1 VEIVELFSVPA
12 NSLAVKTLYEVF
24 SWGRE
29 ATAEYLYH
37 GEIDINAVKADGT
50 GDLTIAEYYASV
62 EVSFESDVIDVNN
75 TSIIESANWEPA
87 PPFDTIESLTPA
99 EMVKL
104 HGSAR
109 SPLLI
114 ESSSTSCFSLS
125 ILNFN
130 NACILSRIKVDEGRN
145 KEVRVFGKGSSISL
159 GAMLARANWLSDH
172 YKNIPQNKFTGAIR
186 E

>member
-1 VEIVELFSVPA
+1 MEIVELFSVPA

-37 GEIDINAVKADGT
+37 GEIDINAVKTDGT
-50 GDLTIAEYYASV
+50 GDLTIADYYASV

-75 TSIIESANWEPA
+75 TSIIESACWEHA
-87 PPFDTIESLTPA
+87 PPFETIENLTPA

-104 HGSAR
+104 HASAR
-109 SPLLI
+109 TPLLI
-114 ESSSTSCFSLS
+114 ESNNTSCFSLG

-130 NACILSRIKVDEGRN
+130 NACILSRIMVNDGRD
-145 KEVRVFGKGSSISL
+145 KEIRVFGKGSRISI
-159 GAMLARANWLSDH
+159 GAMLTRANWLSEY
-172 YKNIPQNKFTGAIR
+172 YKNIPLHKFTGAIR